1 MTTINEVMERVR
13 RTKPNTIEDKDQAQ
27 WLLTLDGRVYEEVTK
42 ADVPETLPVKVWP
55 EDGDKSLLVESPYD
69 GIYDLYLTAMICFAL
84 GEYGDYNNVLD
95 QFDRTFNDFRAW
107 WRRNH
112 VPKQTA
118 RIQGV

>member
-1 MTTINEVMERVR
+1 MATINEVVERVR
-13 RTKPNTIEDKDQAQ
+13 RSKPNVIEEKDQAR
-27 WLLTLDGRVYEEVTK
+27 WLLELDGRVYEEVTK
-42 ADVPETLPVKVWP
+42 ADEPNKLPVKVWP
-55 EDGDKSLLVESPYD
+55 VDGGKPLLVESPYD

-95 QFDRTFNDFRAW
+95 QFNRTFNEFRAW